1 VNSSIAKENGW
12 PADRFEQS
20 IKKLVEGGLVWVD
33 RQTEDRCPR
42 YYFPEN

>member
-1 VNSSIAKENGW
+1 MNSVIARENGW

-33 RQTEDRCPR
+33 KQTGDNCHR
-42 YYFPEN
+42 YYFPEY